1 MQFEFDDAKDASNR
15 AKHGVSLALGALVIS
30 SPIGWVIDD
39 RHDYGEVRINAF
51 GLIRERLFVCTHTM
65 RGDTVRIISIRRASR
80 REQRHW
86 LP

>member
-1 MQFEFDDAKDASNR
+1 
-15 AKHGVSLALGALVIS
+15 LVIS

-39 RHDYGEVRINAF
+39 RHGEERINAF
-51 GLIRERLFVCTHTM
+51 GLIRERLFVCTYTM
-65 RGDTVRIISIRRASR
+65 RGDTVRIISVRRASR

>member
-30 SPIGWVIDD
+30 SPIGWVTDD

-51 GLIRERLFVCTHTM
+51 GLIRERPFVCTYTM
-65 RGDTVRIISIRRASR
+65 RGDTVRIISVRRASR